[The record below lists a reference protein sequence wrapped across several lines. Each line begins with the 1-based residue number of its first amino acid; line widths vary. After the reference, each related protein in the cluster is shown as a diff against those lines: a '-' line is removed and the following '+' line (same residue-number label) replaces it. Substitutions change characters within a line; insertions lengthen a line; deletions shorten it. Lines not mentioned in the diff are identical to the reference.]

1 MMWFFVLQLL
11 FDLGQVCTKV
21 VLTIEPVD
29 EILHSCS
36 VSFISLSF
44 YQEHFY
50 AAQCGSKF

>member
-1 MMWFFVLQLL
+1 MMWYFVLQLL

-21 VLTIEPVD
+21 VLTTEPVD